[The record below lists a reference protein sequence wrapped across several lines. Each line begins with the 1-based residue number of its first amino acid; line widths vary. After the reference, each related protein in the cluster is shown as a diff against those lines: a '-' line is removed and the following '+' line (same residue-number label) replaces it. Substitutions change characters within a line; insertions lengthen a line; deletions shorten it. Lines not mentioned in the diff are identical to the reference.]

1 MKLSSFFMLSCLAVI
16 VSCNSAETDQQDKK
30 SNSMH
35 NTIES
40 KIVSSDTLQTTSA
53 RGAYAEI
60 IKIDYQKNKDILDIL
75 PLLPDSAMR
84 TWDWSKEEREGMVR
98 SLAASNQF
106 TDTTKDY
113 NTILKL
119 TPNYFETGVVDGSWT
134 AALYRVSEN
143 HYIVVT
149 NDITGDWNEIN
160 AYEVEGQ
167 QITAVSWDQM
177 IGKKPGDFLLKNHS
191 KPCKDVLY
199 EDEEGNQEIGMFYY
213 DFSDPNLLSV
223 SCYYVKKANSNCFHG
238 NEVILKFNKDSK
250 RFDSLKT
257 NWKNFKQ

>member
-1 MKLSSFFMLSCLAVI
+1 MLSCLI
-16 VSCNSAETDQQDKK
+16 GLVSCNSAKTDQHDK
-30 SNSMH
+30 NSDSVH
-35 NTIES
+35 NAIETA
-40 KIVSSDTLQTTSA
+40 VVPGDTLQTTAA
-53 RGAYAEI
+53 RAVYSEI
-60 IKIDYQKNKDILDIL
+60 IKIDYQKNKEILDIL

-84 TWDWSKEEREGMVR
+84 TWHWSKEEREGMVR

-119 TPNYFETGVVDGSWT
+119 TPNYFHTGVVDGSWT
-134 AALYRVSEN
+134 ACLYKVSEN

-149 NDITGDWNEIN
+149 DDITGDWNEIN
-160 AYEVEGQ
+160 AYEVRGQ
-167 QITAVSWDQM
+167 QITAISWDQM

-199 EDEEGNQEIGMFYY
+199 EDEEGGQEIGMFDY
-213 DFSDPNLLSV
+213 DFSDPSLLSV
-223 SCYYVKKANSNCFHG
+223 SCYYVKKANSDCFYG

-250 RFDSLKT
+250 RFDFIKT
-257 NWKNFKQ
+257 NWKNFKQQ